1 MKIPLYFIVVILFSI
16 TAFTQTTISGDISG
30 MKFDSTGSPYIVK
43 NDLIVETGK
52 KTAIKPGCV
61 FLFRPFTGIL
71 VKGSLEIAGESEMPV
86 VFTSINDSLYNKTFS
101 QKPDLFDWNGITIA
115 NSAENVNLSNF
126 IVSYSVYGVKSKK
139 DDITIERGIFRQNGQ
154 FNFTVNDRIE
164 RVEYNMP
171 FSYNISENNQELKV
185 ENFRNW
191 LKPTG
196 ISSIVI
202 GTACLGVMGYFLYRA
217 DDNNTNYE
225 ITNNIDNMQ
234 NYLKKRDDSVR
245 GAIITAVVGGIL
257 VPAGSGLLLWNHRI
271 EKIKTHVS
279 FYPVTGEFSGFQ
291 LVVKF

>member
-1 MKIPLYFIVVILFSI
+1 MKIPLYFIVVILFTI
-16 TAFTQTTISGDISG
+16 KAFTQTTISGNISG
-30 MKFDSTGSPYIVK
+30 MELDSTGSPYIVK

-52 KTAIKPGCV
+52 KTVIKQGCI

-101 QKPDLFDWNGITIA
+101 QKPDLFDWNGITIE
-115 NSAENVNLSNF
+115 NSAENVKLSNF
-126 IVSYSVYGVKSKK
+126 IISYSVYGVKSKK
-139 DDITIERGIFRQNGQ
+139 DDITIDKGIFRQNGQ
-154 FNFTVNDRIE
+154 FNLTVNDRIE
-164 RVEYNMP
+164 RVEYNLP
-171 FSYNISENNQELKV
+171 FSYNITENNQKQNV
-185 ENFRNW
+185 ENLRNW

-202 GTACLGVMGYFLYRA
+202 GTACLGIMGYFIYRA

-225 ITNNIDNMQ
+225 KVNNTDNMQ
-234 NYLKKRDDSVR
+234 NYLKKRNDSVR

-257 VPAGSGLLLWNHRI
+257 VPAGSGFLFWNHRT
-271 EKIKTHVS
+271 EKRKTHVS
-279 FYPVTGEFSGFQ
+279 LYPVTGEFNGFQ

>member
-1 MKIPLYFIVVILFSI
+1 MKAPLYFIISILFSVSAFAQI
-16 TAFTQTTISGDISG
+16 TVSGDISG
-30 MKFDSTGSPYIVK
+30 MELDSTGSPYIVK
-43 NDLIVETGK
+43 DDLIVETGK
-52 KTAIKPGCV
+52 KTLIKPGCI

-71 VKGSLEIAGESEMPV
+71 VKGSLEIAGKSEMPV

-101 QKPDLFDWNGITIA
+101 QKPDLFDWNGITIE
-115 NSAENVNLSNF
+115 NSAENVKLSNF
-126 IVSYSVYGVKSKK
+126 IISYSVYGVKSKK
-139 DDITIERGIFRQNGQ
+139 DDITINRGIFRQNGQ

-164 RVEYNMP
+164 KVEYNVP
-171 FSYNISENNQELKV
+171 FSYNITENNQKQNV
-185 ENFRNW
+185 ENLRNW

-202 GTACLGVMGYFLYRA
+202 GSACLGVMGYFLYRA
-217 DDNNTNYE
+217 DNNNTNYE
-225 ITNNIDNMQ
+225 KANNTDNMQ

-257 VPAGSGLLLWNHRI
+257 VPVGSGLLLWNHRI

-279 FYPVTGEFSGFQ
+279 LYPVTGEFSGFQ